1 LKKLGATRGM
11 FGLYRAFKAPVIG
24 VSSSRPMKKT
34 GANPQNGRSGNPA
47 VEPPIRHHCPVPSRS
62 RGSLGQSPR
71 AGNSQAG
78 FFAKRETK
86 VRTCYRLLYRRLSL
100 VQSARHWRGR
110 SRSERDLTTAAN
122 FRGVAV
128 ILMVRHPSSRSRS
141 RAASDSLGG
150 NSI

>member
-1 LKKLGATRGM
+1 MLCRRLPPIGRNCRFRARHGWHLEPDRLCGREVDHQLKKLGATRGM

-86 VRTCYRLLYRRLSL
+86 VRTCYRLFISK
-100 VQSARHWRGR
+100 AI
-110 SRSERDLTTAAN
+110 SRSVCPPLA
-122 FRGVAV
+122 
-128 ILMVRHPSSRSRS
+128 
-141 RAASDSLGG
+141 RAFSQRT
-150 NSI
+150 